1 MALNVENAACHGK
14 PGQSWLVLHK
24 TMPPDC
30 GMCGCVL
37 GGDTEMF
44 EQFFKLRDNKTSAKT
59 EIVAGVTTFLTM
71 AYIIFVNPQILG
83 TAKMPTD
90 AVFAATCLASA
101 IGCFLMAFVA
111 NYPIALAP
119 GMGLNAYFAF
129 GVVGGMGYSWQVA
142 LGCVFISG
150 VIFFII
156 SVLPIREWI
165 VNAIPRSL
173 KMAIAAGI
181 GLFLALI
188 ALKNAGIVVG
198 DRATL
203 VTHGTLTSWPV
214 LMAVLGFALIVAL
227 EYRKIMG
234 GVIIGILV
242 VTAVSIIAGEQK
254 LVGVFDVPPSI
265 APVLLKMDLG
275 GASKVGLVTVVF
287 AFLFVDLFDNTG
299 TLIALAHRG
308 GFMRPDGTVPRLS
321 RALISDSAAAMIGA
335 ALGTSTTTSYIESA
349 SGINAGGR
357 TGLTAATVGVLFLL
371 SLFVAPLAT
380 SIPGYATAPALLYV
394 ACLMARG
401 LTEVEWGDLTESA
414 PAVITAIAMP
424 FTFSIADGIAFG
436 FISYACIKL
445 SAGRWRDIHP
455 AVAILAVLFVIKYM
469 VIS

>member
-1 MALNVENAACHGK
+1 MLD
-14 PGQSWLVLHK
+14 QL
-24 TMPPDC
+24 
-30 GMCGCVL
+30 
-37 GGDTEMF
+37 
-44 EQFFKLRDNKTSAKT
+44 FKLGENKTSVKT
-59 EIVAGVTTFLTM
+59 EIVAGLTTFLTM
-71 AYIIFVNPQILG
+71 AYIIFVNPSILG
-83 TAKMPTD
+83 AAKMPAD
-90 AVFAATCLASA
+90 AVFTATCVAAA
-101 IGCFLMAFVA
+101 IGCFLMAFLA

-129 GVVGGMGYSWQVA
+129 GVVGGMGYTWQVA

-150 VIFFII
+150 VIFLII
-156 SVLPIREWI
+156 SVLPVREWI
-165 VNAIPRSL
+165 VNAIPKSL

-188 ALKNAGIVVG
+188 ALKNAGIVAG
-198 DRATL
+198 NEATL
-203 VTHGTLTSWPV
+203 VTHGKLTSWPV

-227 EYRKIMG
+227 EYRRIMG

-242 VTAVSIIAGEQK
+242 VTAVSIAAGEQK
-254 LVGVFDVPPSI
+254 LNGIFDIPPSI
-265 APVLLKMDLG
+265 APVLFQMDLG
-275 GASKVGLVTVVF
+275 GAFKVGLVTVVF

-335 ALGTSTTTSYIESA
+335 AVGTSTTTSYIESA

-371 SLFVAPLAT
+371 ALFIAPLAT
-380 SIPGYATAPALLYV
+380 SIPNYATAPALLYV

-401 LTEVEWGDLTESA
+401 LTEVEWDDLTEAA

-436 FISYACIKL
+436 FISYVGIKL
-445 SAGRWRDIHP
+445 AAGRYKDIHP
-455 AVAILAVLFVIKYM
+455 AVGILAVLFVIKYM
-469 VIS
+469 VIR

>member
-1 MALNVENAACHGK
+1 MLER
-14 PGQSWLVLHK
+14 L
-24 TMPPDC
+24 
-30 GMCGCVL
+30 
-37 GGDTEMF
+37 
-44 EQFFKLRDNKTSAKT
+44 FKLGENKTTVRT
-59 EIVAGVTTFLTM
+59 EIVAGLTTFLTM
-71 AYIIFVNPQILG
+71 AYIIFVNPQILAA
-83 TAKMPTD
+83 AKMPVP
-90 AVFAATCLASA
+90 AVFVSTCVAAA
-101 IGCFLMAFVA
+101 IGCFLMAFLA

-150 VIFFII
+150 IIFFII

-165 VNAIPRSL
+165 VNAIPKSL

-198 DRATL
+198 NEATL
-203 VTHGTLTSWPV
+203 VTHGKLVSWPV

-227 EYRKIMG
+227 EHRRVLG
-234 GVIIGILV
+234 GVIIGILA
-242 VTAVSIIAGEQK
+242 VTIVSILAGEQK
-254 LVGVFDVPPSI
+254 FGGIFDIPPSI
-265 APVLLKMDLG
+265 APVFLQMDLA
-275 GASKVGLVTVVF
+275 GAFKVGLVTVVF

-308 GFMRPDGTVPRLS
+308 GFLRPDGTVPRLS
-321 RALISDSAAAMIGA
+321 RVLMSDSAAAMLGA
-335 ALGTSTTTSYIESA
+335 AVGTSTTTSYIESA

-371 SLFVAPLAT
+371 ALFIAPLAG
-380 SIPGYATAPALLYV
+380 SIPAYATAPALLYV

-401 LTEVEWGDLTESA
+401 LVEIEWDDITEAA
-414 PAVITAIAMP
+414 PAVIIAIAMP

-436 FISYACIKL
+436 FISYTGIKL
-445 SAGRWRDIHP
+445 AAGRMRDIHP
-455 AVAILAVLFVIKYM
+455 AVAILSVLFVIKYL
-469 VIS
+469 VIG